1 MAATIT
7 TFRKLTGPLRA
18 LPDFIIIGAQKAG
31 TSSLYHYLAQHPAVA
46 PAIRKEVH
54 YFDWS
59 YGRGLD
65 WYRAHFP
72 TRAYRTLK
80 TAVSS
85 RRLLVGEASP
95 YYLFHPHVPGRVKAL
110 LPDVRLIVLLR
121 DPVDRTVSAYQHQMR
136 KGRETLSLRAA
147 LERELQQLPVESA
160 RLAADPSYNS
170 EFHRHLAYLA
180 RGIYADQLPAW
191 CAQFPPA
198 QLLVLHSQDFFA
210 DTAAVFSDVVRFLG
224 LPAWVPPTFR
234 KFNAAEYDDLD
245 PTDREWLVRYFA
257 PHNERLYALL
267 GRDFGWPR

>member
-7 TFRKLTGPLRA
+7 TFRKLTGTLRA
-18 LPDFIIIGAQKAG
+18 LPDFIIIGAQKCG

-72 TRAYRTLK
+72 TRAYRSLRETL
-80 TAVSS
+80 TQ

-121 DPVDRTVSAYQHQMR
+121 DPVERTVSSHQHQVR
-136 KGRETLSLRAA
+136 KGRETLPLMAA
-147 LERELQQLPVESA
+147 LERELREMPGEIA
-160 RLAADPSYNS
+160 RLQADPSYNS
-170 EFHRHLAYLA
+170 EAHRHYSYLS

-191 CAQFPPA
+191 LEHFP
-198 QLLVLHSQDFFA
+198 QDRLLVLHSQDFFSQ
-210 DTAAVFSDVVRFLG
+210 TPAVFADVLRFLE
-224 LPAWVPPTFR
+224 LPAWEPQTYR
-234 KFNAAEYDDLD
+234 RFNAAEYDELD
-245 PTDREWLVRYFA
+245 ATTRDWLVQYFA
-257 PHNERLYALL
+257 PHNARLYALL